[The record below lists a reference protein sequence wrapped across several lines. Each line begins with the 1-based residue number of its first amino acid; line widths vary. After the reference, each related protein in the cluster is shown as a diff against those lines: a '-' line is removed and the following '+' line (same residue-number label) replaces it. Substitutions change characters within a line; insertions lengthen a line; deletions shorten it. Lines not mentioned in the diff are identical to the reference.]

1 VVGFIGPEYLYN
13 GKQIIRAGLEDHF
26 CGKLLGVPMGCDIC
40 YTNHAEADQD
50 DMDTL
55 LTLLGVAGINFIM
68 GIPGSD
74 DIMLNYQTTSFHD
87 ALYARQ
93 TLGLK
98 RAGIRSVAG
107 THRHLHP
114 GRWPVR
120 FGDNLPPAFRH
131 ALAQLA

>member
-1 VVGFIGPEYLYN
+1 
-13 GKQIIRAGLEDHF
+13 
-26 CGKLLGVPMGCDIC
+26 VPMGCDIC

-98 RAGIRSVAG
+98 PAPEFEQWLANMGIFTQADG
-107 THRHLHP
+107 K
-114 GRWPVR
+114 VR
-120 FGDNLPPAFRH
+120 FGNNLPPAFRQ
-131 ALAQLA
+131 ALAQLG